1 MFDPNVYAQLNAI
14 DPTAAAQY
22 LATSAA
28 TANPAPSPVTPPP
41 AAAPALAQG
50 FAQAAAAP
58 QQAAARGTLEDFFN
72 QPSGGG
78 GPSVTSKFFNQNNRP
93 QGSWL
98 QLTVLADVTNTD
110 VQHQKTPQGVLQYF
124 KKNGQDD
131 LTRPKLVLVVKVQV
145 TGSSDGTHTQVFPDG
160 LASLWL
166 KKGPVTDNLVRAM
179 TAAGDPSG
187 YPKAGAQMV
196 MQSAGE
202 QASRTVGFS
211 ATKLYDFQYAAP
223 VHTQEELQAIAQA
236 ASGFPTVTAAVPSI
250 APATSVPPV
259 TAAPAVPAAPVP
271 PAPSATA
278 APAAAAVPS
287 PTPPTAP
294 PVISTPTA
302 APAAALPLPTAATP
316 AVPVPEVPTIAA
328 PALAATTGASVPPVP
343 AANFTPPP
351 VPDDPKAAERAAL
364 LAKLQGLNA

>member
-28 TANPAPSPVTPPP
+28 SAAPPVTPPPPAP

-50 FAQAAAAP
+50 FQQAAAAP
-58 QQAAARGTLEDFFN
+58 QQQAARGTLEDFFN

-78 GPSVTSKFFNQNNRP
+78 GPSVTSKFFNKRP

-98 QLTVLADVTNTD
+98 QLTVLADVAHTD

-131 LTRPKLVLVVKVQV
+131 LDRPKLVLVVKVQV
-145 TGSSDGTHTQVFPDG
+145 TGSSDGSHVIEFPDG
-160 LASLWL
+160 VASLWL

-187 YPKAGAQMV
+187 YPKGGAQMV

-223 VHTQEELQAIAQA
+223 AQDGRSQEELQAIAQA
-236 ASGFPTVTAAVPSI
+236 ASGFPTATAAAPSI
-250 APATSVPPV
+250 APAISVPPV

-271 PAPSATA
+271 SAPSATA
-278 APAAAAVPS
+278 IPAAAAVPS

-316 AVPVPEVPTIAA
+316 AVP
-328 PALAATTGASVPPVP
+328 

-364 LAKLQGLNA
+364 LAKLQGLSA